1 MQIFLICL
9 LCLLVLLGILIFTP
23 IRLFLTFLKKDE
35 DADFK
40 VVLKVGFYERVLYPS
55 EKKPGETKTEE
66 KREKPSVK
74 DRINSSVELYKMIW
88 EDVKE
93 ILLYAS
99 KNALKFE
106 NLTFSLDY
114 GTGDAAATGILYG
127 VISGIVY
134 GIWGIIGNNAI
145 LDSYD
150 IDIRPDYYNT
160 LLCLD
165 GKCIVKLRNV
175 HIIFIGF
182 KVIKLLK
189 KMKKQKGM

>member
-1 MQIFLICL
+1 MQIFLIIL

-23 IRLFLTFLKKDE
+23 IRLFLTFYKKDE

-40 VVLKVGFYERVLYPS
+40 VVLKIGFIERILYPS
-55 EKKPGETKTEE
+55 ENEAPKKEE
-66 KREKPSVK
+66 KSEKPSVK
-74 DRINSSVELYKMIW
+74 DRITSGIELYKMIW
-88 EDVKE
+88 EDAKE

-106 NLTFSLDY
+106 NLTFHIDY
-114 GTGDAAATGILYG
+114 GTGDAASTGILYG

-145 LDSYD
+145 LESYD

-160 LLCLD
+160 LLSLD

-175 HIIFIGF
+175 HIIIIGF

>member
-1 MQIFLICL
+1 MQIFLIIL

-23 IRLFLTFLKKDE
+23 IRLFLTFHKKDE

-40 VVLKVGFYERVLYPS
+40 VVLKIGFYKRVLYPS
-55 EKKPGETKTEE
+55 ENESPKKEETP
-66 KREKPSVK
+66 EKPSVK
-74 DRINSSVELYKMIW
+74 DRITSGIELYKMIW
-88 EDVKE
+88 EDAKE

-99 KNALKFE
+99 KNSLKFE
-106 NLTFSLDY
+106 NLTFHIDY
-114 GTGDAAATGILYG
+114 GTGDAASTGILYG

-145 LDSYD
+145 LESYD

-160 LLCLD
+160 LLSLD
-165 GKCIVKLRNV
+165 SKCIVKLRNV
-175 HIIFIGF
+175 HIIIIGF

>member
-1 MQIFLICL
+1 VQIFLIIL

-23 IRLFLTFLKKDE
+23 IRLFLTFYKKDE

-40 VVLKVGFYERVLYPS
+40 VVLKIGFIERILYPS
-55 EKKPGETKTEE
+55 ENEAPKKEE
-66 KREKPSVK
+66 KSEKPSVK
-74 DRINSSVELYKMIW
+74 DRITSGIELYKMIW
-88 EDVKE
+88 EDAKE

-106 NLTFSLDY
+106 NLTFHIDY
-114 GTGDAAATGILYG
+114 GTGDAASTGILYG

-145 LDSYD
+145 LESYD

-160 LLCLD
+160 LLSLD

-175 HIIFIGF
+175 HIIIIGF

>member
-1 MQIFLICL
+1 MQILLIIL

-23 IRLFLTFLKKDE
+23 IRLFLTFFKKDE

-40 VVLKVGFYERVLYPS
+40 VTLKIGFIERILYPS
-55 EKKPGETKTEE
+55 EKKQTKVTD
-66 KREKPSVK
+66 KKQDKPSVK

-93 ILLYAS
+93 LLLYAS

-106 NLTFSLDY
+106 NLTFHIDY

-134 GIWGIIGNNAI
+134 GIWGIIGNNAV
-145 LDSYD
+145 LESYD

-160 LLCLD
+160 LLSLD

-175 HIIFIGF
+175 HIIIIGF

>member
-1 MQIFLICL
+1 MQIFLIIL
-9 LCLLVLLGILIFTP
+9 LCLLVLFGILIFTP
-23 IRLFLTFLKKDE
+23 IRLFLTFCKKDE
-35 DADFK
+35 GSDFK
-40 VVLKVGFYERVLYPS
+40 VTLKIGFIERILYPQ
-55 EKKPGETKTEE
+55 EKKKTKGTDE
-66 KREKPSVK
+66 KQDKPSVK
-74 DRINSSVELYKMIW
+74 DRITSGIELYKMIW

-106 NLTFSLDY
+106 NLTFHIDY

-134 GIWGIIGNNAI
+134 GIWGVIGNNAI
-145 LDSYD
+145 LESYD
-150 IDIRPDYYNT
+150 IDIRPDYYNA
-160 LLCLD
+160 LLSLD